1 MLPLRGLRGVIHNAG
16 VVPPLVPVLPLRGIW
31 EGHAPSRPHNDDA
44 HVVETDKLFPMN
56 IPARGEGLVCL
67 TQSLLSPQRNSNH
80 RTSCTLRI
88 FRELY
93 LGAIPSNDCAVKV
106 KER

>member
-1 MLPLRGLRGVIHNAG
+1 MSPLRGLRGVIHNAG

-56 IPARGEGLVCL
+56 IPARGEGACL
-67 TQSLLSPQRNSNH
+67 SHAKSAKSKK
-80 RTSCTLRI
+80 
-88 FRELY
+88 F
-93 LGAIPSNDCAVKV
+93 
-106 KER
+106 